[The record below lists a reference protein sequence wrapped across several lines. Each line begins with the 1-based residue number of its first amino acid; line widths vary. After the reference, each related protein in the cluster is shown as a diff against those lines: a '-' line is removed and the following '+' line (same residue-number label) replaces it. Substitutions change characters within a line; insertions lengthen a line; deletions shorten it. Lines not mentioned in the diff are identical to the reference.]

1 MMSDAM
7 KICPKCG
14 SVASYNSYFG
24 AYLCDKCD
32 WRESMTDKIDLI
44 SRQAAID
51 EVKRLMRPDDDGTS
65 INDTVRNMIRILQD
79 LPSTQRHTNRDLIE
93 REVVRDV
100 IYSNQE
106 PLNEYQLNKIPAVDN
121 NTDLVRCKDCD
132 MWNVTNGGLHSH
144 SCAYWSD
151 YEDGYSTY
159 TEPNDFCSYA
169 ERRTDD

>member
-1 MMSDAM
+1 MMS
-7 KICPKCG
+7 
-14 SVASYNSYFG
+14 
-24 AYLCDKCD
+24 
-32 WRESMTDKIDLI
+32 DLI

-51 EVKRLMRPDDDGTS
+51 EAKRLMRPDDDGTS
-65 INDTVRNMIRILQD
+65 INDAVRNMIRVLQD

-106 PLNEYQLNKIPAVDN
+106 PLNEYQLNKIPAVEDN
-121 NTDLVRCKDCD
+121 ADLVRCKDCD

-159 TEPNDFCSYA
+159 TEPNDFCSHA